1 VKPEVYFDVFVTYAN
16 GAEVSIAT
24 YRDQAEAQRIASSW
38 MVTYD
43 HNLTEVRVRIRR
55 YTTKG

>member
-1 VKPEVYFDVFVTYAN
+1 MKPECYFDVFVTYAN
-16 GAEVSIAT
+16 GAEVFIAT
-24 YRDQAEAQRIASSW
+24 YTDQAEAQRIASGW

-55 YTTKG
+55 YS